1 VLDGIELVCGTGC
14 SKEKI
19 EQTLLSGWALDPVHP
34 SSHVYA
40 KMALNLIEA
49 VAAPKSN
56 TDSRKRK
63 RSEDSSSGSGNNSQY
78 GSGPRQPRPVRSN
91 EPPRSRSGSAA
102 SNAGSS
108 YDPGSGYGPVYGSTY
123 SGNRY
128 PNQSYFPMMHRGSAV
143 SVSSMATRGSFSS
156 SADRGGSYG
165 GYRGGGGGGSGG
177 RGPHRGRPWP
187 RW

>member
-1 VLDGIELVCGTGC
+1 MPNKCGTGC

-56 TDSRKRK
+56 NDSKKRK
-63 RSEDSSSGSGNNSQY
+63 RSEDSSSGSGTSSQY
-78 GSGPRQPRPVRSN
+78 GSGSRQPRPVRSS
-91 EPPRSRSGSAA
+91 EPPRSNAAGSGFAA

-108 YDPGSGYGPVYGSTY
+108 YGSGSGFGPGYGSTH
-123 SGNRY
+123 SGNHY
-128 PNQSYFPMMHRGSAV
+128 PNQSYFPMRHSGGAA

-156 SADRGGSYG
+156 AADRGGNHG
-165 GYRGGGGGGSGG
+165 GYRGGGASGPSG